1 MIDPISAQVGAAAWA
16 AKAAAMQAPVKIALL
31 SPRGPLYR
39 HQGGIFKKS
48 LRYMPLTLPTL
59 ASLIPA
65 DFPHQLRLVDEGIDE
80 IPMDLDADLIGISA
94 ITGSSPR
101 AYELADHYR
110 RQGKCVILGGV
121 HPTLMPDEAAR
132 HADAVVVGYAEDSWP
147 ELLRDYAAGNLQN
160 RYKQAP
166 GLKLGGRPLPRR
178 ELLPD
183 GNFTVASTIEAT
195 RGCIHRCNFCVVPTA
210 WGRPLQHPVS
220 EVITDI
226 KLMGPK
232 RVIFMD
238 LNLIADKEYAKELF
252 RELIPL
258 KIEWGGLV
266 TTEIAW
272 DDELLDLA
280 ARSGCRGLLIG
291 FESLTPESLK
301 ECKKGFN
308 LLRDYAQVIE
318 RVHARKIAIMGTFV
332 FGFDHDTIDS
342 FKATVDFVLSNRLEL
357 PRYAVLTP
365 FPGTPLHNKL
375 DQEGRLHHKD
385 WALYDGQHVVFDP
398 ALMSS
403 KELQYG
409 IEWAWK
415 KTYSYSGIAR
425 RLWRGNLFWTALTAN
440 LGYRFYAYR
449 LHQFYNCRSPLLAA

>member
-1 MIDPISAQVGAAAWA
+1 ML
-16 AKAAAMQAPVKIALL
+16 KIALL

-39 HQGGIFKKS
+39 HGSGIFRKS

-65 DFPHQLRLVDEGIDE
+65 DLPHQLRLIDEGIE
-80 IPMDLDADLIGISA
+80 SIPLDLEADLIGISA

-110 RQGKCVILGGV
+110 RQGKCVVLGGV
-121 HPTLMPDEAAR
+121 HPTLLPEEAAR
-132 HADAVVVGYAEDSWP
+132 HADSVVVGYAEDSWP
-147 ELLRDYAAGNLQN
+147 QLLRDFQAGQLQT
-160 RYKQAP
+160 RYRQLP
-166 GLKLGGRPLPRR
+166 DLRLGGRPSPRR
-178 ELLPD
+178 DLLPD
-183 GNFTVASTIEAT
+183 GQFTVATTVEAT
-195 RGCIHRCNFCVVPTA
+195 RGCIHRCNFCVVPSA
-210 WGRPLQHPVS
+210 WGRPLQHPVA
-220 EVITDI
+220 EVIADVRR
-226 KLMGPK
+226 LGA
-232 RVIFMD
+232 RRLVFMD

-252 RELIPL
+252 RALIPL
-258 KIEWGGLV
+258 RVTWGGLV

-308 LLRDYAQVIE
+308 LLREYAEVIA
-318 RVHARKIAIMGTFV
+318 RVHERKIAIMGTFV
-332 FGFDHDTIDS
+332 FGFDHDTPES
-342 FKATVDFVLSNRLEL
+342 FAATLDFVMTHRLEL

-365 FPGTPLHNKL
+365 FPGTPLHQRL
-375 DQEGRLHHKD
+375 DQEGRLLHKD
-385 WALYDGQHVVFDP
+385 WSLYDGQHVVFQP
-398 ALMSS
+398 ALMTPR
-403 KELQYG
+403 ELQHG
-409 IEWAWK
+409 IEWTWK
-415 KTYSYSGIAR
+415 KTYSYLGMAR
-425 RLWRGNLFWTALTAN
+425 RLWGANLFWTALTAN